1 MTPSRDAAFEVDS
14 TPGRS
19 AAMACFPVLLVFR
32 YDRFSMKSVASLTL
46 AAALLAAP
54 LFPTMGEDLTV
65 LTPGPGGV
73 ASDGLAPDGVKPDHH
88 LENWLAAEVER
99 CIERRSEA
107 FEVMIKSAAA
117 CRKWQEDRRAF
128 FPERIGGLPER
139 TPLNPQITGTI
150 EGEGYRIE
158 KILLETRPGF
168 HLTANL
174 YLPETPGP
182 WPAVLVPCGHSH
194 NGKAAGQYQ
203 LASRLLARHG
213 LAAICYDPI
222 GQGER
227 YQILDPQTRR
237 THFDDAPHVE
247 AVHPHVK
254 LMCTTEHTM
263 VGLGSALLGGNVAQ
277 YRIWDGMRVI
287 DYLQSRPDIVPDK
300 IGCTGN
306 SGGGTETAY
315 LMALDDRIVAAAPGC
330 YLTTF
335 RSLLSRKG
343 PQDGEQN
350 IFGQLA
356 FGMDQADYCIMR
368 APKPTLIAA
377 GTRDVTF
384 DFAGTWDLF
393 RDAKRFASRLGYP
406 DSIDLAAPDAPH
418 GFTLQLREAVTR
430 FMLRHL
436 AGKDVEVR
444 EIPELPD
451 AFDDEQLRALSEP
464 DWTDADLQV
473 TKEGQVLMMPGER
486 SAFRIN
492 PETAARLKGE
502 RAKTWSGLDAA
513 GRKALVRKTIGDE
526 RNPHKTVVRSVGELK
541 RGDITIR
548 KLVLEVSPGLPLP
561 ALAFLPAKPNGRA
574 VLYLHGESM
583 KADAAPG
590 GPIEALVREGCLV
603 LAAELRG
610 IGETQTGFRRRAFGA
625 GRFGQDNLEILTAY
639 LVGKSYVGMRTADVG
654 HWLEVL
660 QSGDVGGKPESVDL
674 VALGEAT
681 IPALHAAALN
691 PDRFSSIT
699 LRGMIP
705 SWESLV
711 SATETHDQMVNL
723 VHGVLRH
730 YDLPDLI
737 DLAGTD
743 RVKIGGTVD
752 GTEPGTR

>member
-1 MTPSRDAAFEVDS
+1 MRSRSFFVIS
-14 TPGRS
+14 S
-19 AAMACFPVLLVFR
+19 LVFGL
-32 YDRFSMKSVASLTL
+32 SILQA
-46 AAALLAAP
+46 
-54 LFPTMGEDLTV
+54 EDLTV
-65 LTPGPGGV
+65 LTPGP
-73 ASDGLAPDGVKPDHH
+73 DGVKPDHY
-88 LENWLAAEVER
+88 LENWLAAEVDR
-99 CIERRSEA
+99 CIDRRSEA

-128 FPERIGGLPER
+128 FLETIGGLPER
-139 TPLNPQITGTI
+139 TPLNPQITGTL

-174 YLPETPGP
+174 YLPKTPGP
-182 WPAVLVPCGHSH
+182 WPAVLVACGHSH
-194 NGKAAGQYQ
+194 NGKAVGQYQ

-227 YQILDPQTRR
+227 YQILDPDKTR
-237 THFDDAPHVE
+237 THFEDAPHVE

-263 VGLGSALLGGNVAQ
+263 VGLSSALLGENVAQ

-287 DYLQSRPDIVPDK
+287 DYLLSRPDILPDK

-335 RSLLSRKG
+335 RSLLSLKG

-350 IFGQLA
+350 LFGQLA
-356 FGMDQADYCIMR
+356 FGMDEADYCIMR

-406 DSIDLAAPDAPH
+406 DSVDLAAPDAPH

-451 AFDDEQLRALSEP
+451 SFDDEHLRALSEP

-473 TKEGQVLMMPGER
+473 TKEGQVQMMPGER
-486 SAFRIN
+486 SVFQIN
-492 PETAARLKGE
+492 AETAARLKE
-502 RAKTWSGLDAA
+502 QRMSAWVAMEAPAKRDV
-513 GRKALVRKTIGDE
+513 VRNTIGDE
-526 RNPHKTVVRSVGELK
+526 RNPDKPTMKSVGEVK
-541 RGDITIR
+541 RGDLTIR
-548 KLVLEVSPGLPLP
+548 KLVLETAPGLPLP
-561 ALAFLPAKPNGRA
+561 ALAFLPAKPNGRT
-574 VLYLHGESM
+574 VLYLHGEGM

-590 GPIEALVREGCLV
+590 GPIEALAKEGCLV

-610 IGETQTGFRRRAFGA
+610 IGETQTGFRRKAFGA
-625 GRFGQDNLEILTAY
+625 GRFGPDNLEILTAY
-639 LVGKSYVGMRTADVG
+639 LVGKSYVGMRTSDVEQ
-654 HWLEVL
+654 WAEVL
-660 QSGDVGGKPESVDL
+660 AAGEIGGKPGSIEL
-674 VALGEAT
+674 IGLGEAA
-681 IPALHAAALN
+681 IPALHASALN
-691 PDRFSSIT
+691 PEVFSSVT

-705 SWESLV
+705 SWEILV
-711 SATETHDQMVNL
+711 SAPETHDQMVHL

-737 DLAGTD
+737 GLAGEEM
-743 RVKIGGTVD
+743 VKLEGMVD
-752 GTEPGTR
+752 GMGRRLE

>member
-1 MTPSRDAAFEVDS
+1 MRPLLFLAT
-14 TPGRS
+14 
-19 AAMACFPVLLVFR
+19 LLVVR
-32 YDRFSMKSVASLTL
+32 SLP
-46 AAALLAAP
+46 A
-54 LFPTMGEDLTV
+54 EDLTV
-65 LTPGPGGV
+65 LTPGP
-73 ASDGLAPDGVKPDHH
+73 DGVRSDVY

-107 FEVMIKSAAA
+107 FETMIKSATA
-117 CRKWQEDRRAF
+117 CRQWQEDRRAF
-128 FPERIGGLPER
+128 FLERIGGLPER
-139 TPLNPQITGTI
+139 TPLKAEITGTL
-150 EGEGYRIE
+150 EGEGYRVE

-174 YLPETPGP
+174 YLPATPGP
-182 WPAVLVPCGHSH
+182 WPAVLVACGHSH
-194 NGKAAGQYQ
+194 NGKAVGQYQ

-213 LAAICYDPI
+213 IAAMCYDPI

-227 YQILDPQTRR
+227 YQILDRETKR

-247 AVHPHVK
+247 AVHPSVK

-263 VGLGSALLGGNVAQ
+263 VGLSSALLGENVAQ

-287 DYLQSRPDIVPDK
+287 DYLQGRPDILPDK

-335 RSLLSRKG
+335 RSLLSLKG
-343 PQDGEQN
+343 PQDSEQN

-393 RDAKRFASRLGYP
+393 RDAKRFASRIGHP
-406 DSIDLAAPDAPH
+406 DSVDLAAPDAPH

-430 FMLRHL
+430 FMLRYL

-451 AFDDEQLRALSEP
+451 AFSDEELRALTMP
-464 DWTDADLQV
+464 DWTDAELQV
-473 TKEGQVLMMPGER
+473 TKEGQVLLRPGER
-486 SAFRIN
+486 SVFEIN
-492 PETAARLKGE
+492 AATAARLKTE
-502 RAKTWSGLDAA
+502 RAGAWAALDAA
-513 GRKALVRKTIGDE
+513 GRRNLVRRTIGDE
-526 RNPHKTVVRSVGELK
+526 RNPDKATLETVGELK
-541 RGDITIR
+541 RGDLTIR
-548 KLVLEVSPGLPLP
+548 KVVLRSAIPLPGLS
-561 ALAFLPAKPNGRA
+561 FIPAKPDGRV
-574 VLYLHGESM
+574 VLYLHGGSM
-583 KADAAPG
+583 KADAGPG
-590 GPIEALVREGCLV
+590 GAIEQ
-603 LAAELRG
+603 LARSGAVVHAVELRG
-610 IGETQTGFRRRAFGA
+610 IGETETGNRRRAFGA
-625 GRFGQDNLEILTAY
+625 GRFGRDNLEILTAY
-639 LVGKSYVGMRTADVG
+639 LIGKSYTGLRAAD
-654 HWLEVL
+654 LE
-660 QSGDVGGKPESVDL
+660 EWIE
-674 VALGEAT
+674 ALGIPQAELIAIGEAA
-681 IPALHAAALN
+681 IPALHVAALK
-691 PDRFSSIT
+691 PDFVSKLT

-705 SWESLV
+705 SWESLAG
-711 SATETHDQMVNL
+711 SPETQDQMVNL

-737 DLAGTD
+737 ELAGPD
-743 RVKIGGTVD
+743 KVKVEAPVD
-752 GTEPGTR
+752 GMGKVVE